1 MDVAE
6 LRYFG
11 AHQMLRMLFPNQQQQ
26 KGHSIIIC
34 SGMLQ
39 HLHSTPAEP
48 GQDVAAVFQH
58 FELKTVLLHGA
69 HLQYRLVL

>member
-11 AHQMLRMLFPNQQQQ
+11 AHQMLRMLFPDQ
-26 KGHSIIIC
+26 KQKDHSIIC

-39 HLHSTPAEP
+39 HLLSIPAEP

-69 HLQYRLVL
+69 NLQYRLVL